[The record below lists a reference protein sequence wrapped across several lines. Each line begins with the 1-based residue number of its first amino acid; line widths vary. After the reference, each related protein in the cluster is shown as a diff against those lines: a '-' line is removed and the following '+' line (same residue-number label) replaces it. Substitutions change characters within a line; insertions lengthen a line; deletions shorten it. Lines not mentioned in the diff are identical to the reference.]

1 MSLPKGTGTDFF
13 FDCAVKAIDDLA
25 VTPTADSKVDSR
37 VEMPANSA
45 EAIPSPRDS
54 SQSPTITSP
63 AKAYSCSHALTVAEV
78 IEMTKNLNLDSP
90 TGQSTITIMNGEEL
104 KSDDIPAT
112 APVDND
118 TATCTQDI
126 KAFSLDNE
134 RIRTLQDEVTCAP
147 GRGSDLED
155 SPTGNT
161 STSSTNSPT
170 MIVAKKLDHDILA
183 STQPVP
189 VVYPPRRRNIFS
201 RSAPQRNFQWS
212 KEILAT
218 IPTHATED
226 SDDDEDGFTMEESQ
240 QFQAEGKE
248 KMERKTEGFLRT
260 VSQYSWRPRVV
271 EDLGEVFKLED

>member
-1 MSLPKGTGTDFF
+1 MSLPK
-13 FDCAVKAIDDLA
+13 

-37 VEMPANSA
+37 VEMPANPA
-45 EAIPSPRDS
+45 EVIPSPKYS
-54 SQSPTITSP
+54 NQSPIISSP
-63 AKAYSCSHALTVAEV
+63 TKAYSYSRALTVAVV

-90 TGQSTITIMNGEEL
+90 TRQSMITIKNGEEL
-104 KSDDIPAT
+104 KSD
-112 APVDND
+112 D

-134 RIRTLQDEVTCAP
+134 RIGTQQDEVTCAP
-147 GRGSDLED
+147 GCGSDLED

-161 STSSTNSPT
+161 STSSTNSST
-170 MIVAKKLDHDILA
+170 MIVAKKLDKDTLVSA
-183 STQPVP
+183 QPVP

-201 RSAPQRNFQWS
+201 KSAPQRNVQWS

-226 SDDDEDGFTMEESQ
+226 SDNDEDGFTMEELR
-240 QFQAEGKE
+240 QFRAEGKE

-260 VSQYSWRPRVV
+260 VGQYSWRPRVV
-271 EDLGEVFKLED
+271 EDLGEVFELED